1 MFQNSENCRSNCPIN
16 FLLEAFGD
24 KWTLLIVR
32 DLMFKEKQY
41 YGDFLQST
49 EGISTNILAERLK
62 RLELN
67 GVITKSGDP
76 DNKLK
81 HIYGLTDKGKDLL
94 PVMLEITAWSAK
106 YDSLTN
112 TPPEFVAQLKADKEA
127 VTRALKQKLEE

>member
-1 MFQNSENCRSNCPIN
+1 MLQNSENCRSNCPIN
-16 FLLEAFGD
+16 FLLETFGD

-32 DLMFKEKQY
+32 DLMFKEKRY
-41 YGDFLQST
+41 YGDFLQSA

-67 GVITKSGDP
+67 GVVTKSEDP
-76 DNKLK
+76 KNKLK
-81 HIYGLTDKGKDLL
+81 HIYSLTDKGKDLL

-127 VTRALKQKLEE
+127 VTRALKQKLKE